1 MTATAN
7 WPDPNR
13 PGAPMFPEQ
22 DGWHVMEG
30 ICGGQT
36 ALTHWNGREWGGG
49 EQVRSLNT
57 SPERYRYVGA
67 VYTPAQVSALLVAER
82 ERVITEALPK
92 ILIDLAELPDRTSP
106 DNAPDLLMAT
116 AHEIETLAQEN
127 IRNLG
132 AAS

>member
-1 MTATAN
+1 MTNPTN
-7 WPDPNR
+7 WPNPNR
-13 PGAPMFPEQ
+13 PGAPMFPDRE
-22 DGWHVMEG
+22 GWHVMEG

-67 VYTPAQVSALLVAER
+67 VYTPAQVSALLAAER
-82 ERVITEALPK
+82 GRCVSACLSQKEIFGSPEYAGGPCGAVMERFAC
-92 ILIDLAELPDRTSP
+92 DRC
-106 DNAPDLLMAT
+106 
-116 AHEIETLAQEN
+116 IEE

>member
-1 MTATAN
+1 MTTTTN
-7 WPDPNR
+7 WPNPNR
-13 PGAPMFPEQ
+13 PGAPMFPDRE
-22 DGWHVMEG
+22 GWHVMEG

-67 VYTPAQVSALLVAER
+67 VYTPAQVSALLAAER
-82 ERVITEALPK
+82 ERCAIVCDGIEDEEWKKWKKHA
-92 ILIDLAELPDRTSP
+92 DM
-106 DNAPDLLMAT
+106 MAQG
-116 AHEIETLAQEN
+116 ASNGAMDCASA

-132 AAS
+132 DAS